1 MCELYTAGRAPCL
14 PVASRHNL
22 PILFPSLPLIKPGPQ
37 PMRAHIAEITAKV
50 IIRSDTDP
58 DQIPADLYSQI
69 AEFIHTEE
77 DLLDLGIELYTLPDD
92 LGGSAPH

>member
-1 MCELYTAGRAPCL
+1 
-14 PVASRHNL
+14 
-22 PILFPSLPLIKPGPQ
+22 
-37 PMRAHIAEITAKV
+37 MRVHIAEITAKV

-77 DLLDLGIELYTLPDD
+77 DLLDLNIELFTLPEDC
-92 LGGSAPH
+92 GGSAPH

>member
-1 MCELYTAGRAPCL
+1 
-14 PVASRHNL
+14 
-22 PILFPSLPLIKPGPQ
+22 
-37 PMRAHIAEITAKV
+37 MRAHIAEITAKV

-69 AEFIHTEE
+69 TEFIHTED
-77 DLLDLGIELYTLPDD
+77 DLLELGIELFTLPGD

>member
-1 MCELYTAGRAPCL
+1 MVRHGQRILSPRHIPSQSADPVPLATVSQAGAT
-14 PVASRHNL
+14 
-22 PILFPSLPLIKPGPQ
+22 

-77 DLLDLGIELYTLPDD
+77 DLLDLGIELFTLPED

>member
-1 MCELYTAGRAPCL
+1 MVRHGQRILSLRHIPSQSADPVPLATVSQAGAT
-14 PVASRHNL
+14 
-22 PILFPSLPLIKPGPQ
+22 

-69 AEFIHTEE
+69 AEFIHSED
-77 DLLDLGIELYTLPDD
+77 DLLDLGIELFTLPDD